1 MTQETAFYLLA
12 IIAVLGA
19 VTAVRLRNLIHGV
32 FALVIF
38 FAALAGLFL
47 LLMAQFIAAVQVLVY
62 IGAVGILLLFAIM
75 LTERVTGDD
84 GRRITSRG
92 GFWGATAALGVAV
105 FVLLPGIQQ
114 TDLNQSP
121 ADLADVNSTVI
132 SEADSESNATA
143 KGSAP
148 HTVKALGIRLIEPYI
163 ITLEIL
169 ALLLTAALIGAVAV
183 SQGARRAEGDEK
195 EEETSP

>member
-12 IIAVLGA
+12 IIAVLAA

-114 TDLNQSP
+114 TDLNRLP
-121 ADLADVNSTVI
+121 AELA
-132 SEADSESNATA
+132 EANATA
-143 KGSAP
+143 ADANATMAPP
-148 HTVKALGIRLIEPYI
+148 HTVEALGKRLIEPYI
-163 ITLEIL
+163 ITLEVL

-183 SQGARRAEGDEK
+183 SQGARRVED
-195 EEETSP
+195 EEEASP

>member
-12 IIAVLGA
+12 IIAVLAA

-114 TDLNQSP
+114 TDLNRLP
-121 ADLADVNSTVI
+121 LF
-132 SEADSESNATA
+132 
-143 KGSAP
+143 AP
-148 HTVKALGIRLIEPYI
+148 EQPRLWVLPSFSLFLKLSYFSQALPLLSSW
-163 ITLEIL
+163 TLPL
-169 ALLLTAALIGAVAV
+169 C
-183 SQGARRAEGDEK
+183 
-195 EEETSP
+195 PH